1 MKRDANLD
9 LIRSVAIVFVLLLH
23 FVMGSG
29 WYGMPDLG
37 FAGWTMELCR
47 ALFVSCVP
55 LFLLLSGYLCAEKTL
70 SARYYL
76 GLVRI
81 YVVYLL
87 SCALSLFVR
96 IVVLKEDIGLRQAVG
111 SIFSHQ
117 ANEYSWYVSMY
128 TGLFLLIPFLNA
140 GYAALKSRRQR
151 RVLVWTLVY
160 LSAVPSLLNMRLHL
174 YEVWWPRLY
183 PLAYY
188 FIGVYLRGYRPR
200 LRTGALAG
208 LLLAA
213 LLAAATLD
221 HFASTPGPFNWAD
234 YTWYDGFQTMAI
246 AVLVFLLL
254 LSLDLS
260 RCPKGVAGA
269 IGLVAKLSFTVYL
282 FSGVTDLL
290 IYRLGQ
296 RLIPPG
302 YGWLWAY
309 LGCALLSFL
318 AALGLAWLAEKLIQP
333 LTARISAALTGLY
346 RRLFP
351 AEHEGA

>member
-140 GYAALKSRRQR
+140 GYAALKSRRQN
-151 RVLVWTLVY
+151 
-160 LSAVPSLLNMRLHL
+160 S
-174 YEVWWPRLY
+174 
-183 PLAYY
+183 
-188 FIGVYLRGYRPR
+188 R
-200 LRTGALAG
+200 LRKPQPRQPGRKHPGIANPHPPSG
-208 LLLAA
+208 KPCRMMQQKQQ
-213 LLAAATLD
+213 
-221 HFASTPGPFNWAD
+221 ASPKKTDRGVNP
-234 YTWYDGFQTMAI
+234 
-246 AVLVFLLL
+246 LC
-254 LSLDLS
+254 LSDCQGIVCGS
-260 RCPKGVAGA
+260 EE
-269 IGLVAKLSFTVYL
+269 ST
-282 FSGVTDLL
+282 
-290 IYRLGQ
+290 
-296 RLIPPG
+296 
-302 YGWLWAY
+302 
-309 LGCALLSFL
+309 
-318 AALGLAWLAEKLIQP
+318 
-333 LTARISAALTGLY
+333 
-346 RRLFP
+346 
-351 AEHEGA
+351 